1 MFHQSDNREYWSFS
15 NEVTA
20 VILVYK
26 TIKYNLVPRVFSL
39 SNMTAAPYWKARR
52 PGGRGYAAMLVYQ
65 KGPVDMWIELFLNG
79 KSSFLF
85 REICIANDKVCED
98 DL

>member
-1 MFHQSDNREYWSFS
+1 
-15 NEVTA
+15 
-20 VILVYK
+20 
-26 TIKYNLVPRVFSL
+26 
-39 SNMTAAPYWKARR
+39 
-52 PGGRGYAAMLVYQ
+52 MLVYQ
-65 KGPVDMWIELFLNG
+65 KGPEWIELFLNG

>member
-1 MFHQSDNREYWSFS
+1 
-15 NEVTA
+15 
-20 VILVYK
+20 
-26 TIKYNLVPRVFSL
+26 
-39 SNMTAAPYWKARR
+39 
-52 PGGRGYAAMLVYQ
+52 MLVYQ